1 MSPQG
6 AVPEATLAT
15 FRRGGAAGRCGR
27 MLPVQKE
34 KPAQHRCWAGCP
46 QTHQNTISNA
56 GERTFGLFEAVL
68 IRLPLS
74 ATPHAVLQWNR
85 VSLKRTIS
93 NLRIV
98 RKANTRVNDS
108 GIVRKFFQGFA
119 LRRRFLRKR
128 AERLQHSRFGLSR
141 AARCRNICE
150 GNFEGGRR
158 SDGEKR
164 GRELRTISV

>member
-15 FRRGGAAGRCGR
+15 FRRGGAAGRYGR
-27 MLPVQKE
+27 MRPAQKE

-85 VSLKRTIS
+85 VSLK
-93 NLRIV
+93 
-98 RKANTRVNDS
+98 
-108 GIVRKFFQGFA
+108 
-119 LRRRFLRKR
+119 
-128 AERLQHSRFGLSR
+128 
-141 AARCRNICE
+141 
-150 GNFEGGRR
+150 
-158 SDGEKR
+158 
-164 GRELRTISV
+164 